1 MLTGKTLKL
10 LPIAVVQSR
19 PAIIVALVVVEAVD
33 VMELLQALPGAPL
46 LRGAVF
52 CFAFL
57 AALQQSAGAAL
68 LCAVASSEPFV
79 AILRRALACRVADVV
94 SRKYCNPGSRP
105 LSMLEHVLARTGIVL

>member
-1 MLTGKTLKL
+1 MLTGKALKL

-19 PAIIVALVVVEAVD
+19 PAIIVAPVVVEAVD

-57 AALQQSAGAAL
+57 AALQQSAGAA

-105 LSMLEHVLARTGIVL
+105 LSMLEHVLARTEIVL